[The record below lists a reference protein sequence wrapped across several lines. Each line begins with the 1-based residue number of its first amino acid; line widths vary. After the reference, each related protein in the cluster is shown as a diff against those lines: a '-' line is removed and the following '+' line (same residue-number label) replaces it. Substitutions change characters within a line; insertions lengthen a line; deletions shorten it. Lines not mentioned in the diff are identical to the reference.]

1 MASEQSANST
11 QSLKRVLTRKDLFS
25 MGVGQ
30 VIGSGIMVMSISAL
44 EMTGRSLPFA
54 FLISSFLVLLQAIPV
69 ILLGSV
75 VRLRGGQYSQAALL
89 IGEKFSGFYIISYI
103 FSNLSISM
111 YATGLTTYIVSLV
124 PALAPY
130 AKIASTL
137 VLVAFFVLNYYGIEW
152 LAKAQNVMF
161 VLLVMGLLMFVGIGL
176 PKVQWNGY
184 FGNTLFNQNFM
195 SNGVLGLLEAS
206 TYLTLATGGA
216 QTIINFSAEC
226 VNPKKDIPIVI
237 ISSTLLVAGLY
248 ALIAVCIGGILPPDQ
263 VISIGNLA
271 PIAQSIMPAPLYY
284 FFIIC
289 GAMFALGTT
298 LNATVG
304 WVTKPLLQACE
315 DGWLPSGLA
324 RLHPKYKTP
333 YILQLIFLVVNL
345 FPIWFGLNIA
355 TMGKMVQIITKVI
368 LIILILGI
376 RKLPVLWPEAWE
388 KSPFHVSDG
397 MLNVMTVVC
406 VLAQGIQICLSFRN
420 LQSRIIVFNI
430 IMFVCAF
437 IFAQVRY
444 RSGKVKVMPSYEF
457 K

>member
-111 YATGLTTYIVSLV
+111 YATGLTTYIGSLV

-176 PKVQWNGY
+176 PKVQWSGY

-195 SNGVLGLLEAS
+195 SNGVLGLL
-206 TYLTLATGGA
+206 
-216 QTIINFSAEC
+216 TITN
-226 VNPKKDIPIVI
+226 
-237 ISSTLLVAGLY
+237 
-248 ALIAVCIGGILPPDQ
+248 
-263 VISIGNLA
+263 
-271 PIAQSIMPAPLYY
+271 
-284 FFIIC
+284 
-289 GAMFALGTT
+289 
-298 LNATVG
+298 VG
-304 WVTKPLLQACE
+304 
-315 DGWLPSGLA
+315 
-324 RLHPKYKTP
+324 
-333 YILQLIFLVVNL
+333 
-345 FPIWFGLNIA
+345 
-355 TMGKMVQIITKVI
+355 
-368 LIILILGI
+368 
-376 RKLPVLWPEAWE
+376 
-388 KSPFHVSDG
+388 
-397 MLNVMTVVC
+397 
-406 VLAQGIQICLSFRN
+406 
-420 LQSRIIVFNI
+420 
-430 IMFVCAF
+430 
-437 IFAQVRY
+437 
-444 RSGKVKVMPSYEF
+444 
-457 K
+457 

>member
-161 VLLVMGLLMFVGIGL
+161 VLLVMGR
-176 PKVQWNGY
+176 
-184 FGNTLFNQNFM
+184 NQ
-195 SNGVLGLLEAS
+195 L
-206 TYLTLATGGA
+206 
-216 QTIINFSAEC
+216 
-226 VNPKKDIPIVI
+226 
-237 ISSTLLVAGLY
+237 
-248 ALIAVCIGGILPPDQ
+248 
-263 VISIGNLA
+263 
-271 PIAQSIMPAPLYY
+271 
-284 FFIIC
+284 
-289 GAMFALGTT
+289 
-298 LNATVG
+298 
-304 WVTKPLLQACE
+304 
-315 DGWLPSGLA
+315 SG
-324 RLHPKYKTP
+324 R
-333 YILQLIFLVVNL
+333 
-345 FPIWFGLNIA
+345 
-355 TMGKMVQIITKVI
+355 
-368 LIILILGI
+368 
-376 RKLPVLWPEAWE
+376 
-388 KSPFHVSDG
+388 
-397 MLNVMTVVC
+397 
-406 VLAQGIQICLSFRN
+406 
-420 LQSRIIVFNI
+420 
-430 IMFVCAF
+430 
-437 IFAQVRY
+437 
-444 RSGKVKVMPSYEF
+444 
-457 K
+457 